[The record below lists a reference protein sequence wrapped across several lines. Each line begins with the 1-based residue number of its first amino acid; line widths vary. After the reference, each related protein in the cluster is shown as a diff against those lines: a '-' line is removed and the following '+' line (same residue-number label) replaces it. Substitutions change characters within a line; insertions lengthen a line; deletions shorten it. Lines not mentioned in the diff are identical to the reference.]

1 MNKISIEVLSTGK
14 KYVLCAPLHIG
25 RQHDCS
31 IYLDNPVLGEKII
44 TVTSDENG
52 EPLIFGPSGKRL
64 HTDVVKQF
72 GLSVKKHK
80 KTKFLDILK
89 SRNFKLLGIFI
100 VSIST
105 LYFGFKKESSVLSH
119 STLLSLKVD
128 TANNLAFGKKMENLK
143 EETGLILVDFL
154 SDDKQL
160 YLEFSYS
167 DLDLENELEIKLG
180 KEKIYSSNGLN
191 PCFFKLCHASIDLNE
206 YIQHTGANRIRF
218 IHNGVDSSY
227 LIRDIKINTKRNV
240 DSLATSYF
248 KKELDRAI
256 RLNNDSSV
264 SSSNLVE
271 AMEIIFE
278 LQKQLIKL
286 VVNEKFSEQI
296 KSFKK
301 ELIQLH
307 MKRVETLEFNI
318 SKNLRLKRYDEAR
331 VGLSELLALTL
342 KHEYSRKQWINKN
355 LHSLEKL
362 MKEKRHG
369 I

>member
-154 SDDKQL
+154 
-160 YLEFSYS
+160 
-167 DLDLENELEIKLG
+167 
-180 KEKIYSSNGLN
+180 
-191 PCFFKLCHASIDLNE
+191 
-206 YIQHTGANRIRF
+206 
-218 IHNGVDSSY
+218 
-227 LIRDIKINTKRNV
+227 
-240 DSLATSYF
+240 
-248 KKELDRAI
+248 
-256 RLNNDSSV
+256 
-264 SSSNLVE
+264 
-271 AMEIIFE
+271 
-278 LQKQLIKL
+278 
-286 VVNEKFSEQI
+286 
-296 KSFKK
+296 
-301 ELIQLH
+301 
-307 MKRVETLEFNI
+307 
-318 SKNLRLKRYDEAR
+318 
-331 VGLSELLALTL
+331 
-342 KHEYSRKQWINKN
+342 
-355 LHSLEKL
+355 
-362 MKEKRHG
+362 
-369 I
+369 